1 VKIRK
6 ARAEDVP
13 AITEIYNDAITN
25 TVATFDKEQ
34 KTLEEQRQWFDSHGK
49 RYPILVALLEEE
61 VVGWASLSSYSDRC
75 AYADTVEISVYVLD
89 GFRGRGVGKE
99 LTGRVLKAGEE
110 AGLHTV
116 LARIE
121 SGNAASIHIFEKF
134 GFEHVGVMKEVGFK
148 FGRLL
153 DVSIMQLIYP

>member
-1 VKIRK
+1 VEIRK

-13 AITEIYNDAITN
+13 AITEIYNDAIAH
-25 TVATFDKEQ
+25 TVATFDMEQ
-34 KTLEEQRQWFDSHGK
+34 KTLEEQREWFDGHGE

-61 VVGWASLSSYSDRC
+61 VVGWASLSSWSDRC
-75 AYADTVEISVYVLD
+75 AYSDTVEISVYVQD

-99 LTGRVLKAGEE
+99 LTERVLQAGEE
-110 AGLHTV
+110 VKLHTV

-134 GFEHVGVMKEVGFK
+134 GFEHVGVMREVGFK

-153 DVSIMQLIYP
+153 DVSIMQLIYR

>member
-1 VKIRK
+1 MEIRK

-13 AITEIYNDAITN
+13 VITEIYNDTIAH
-25 TVATFDKEQ
+25 TVATFDTEQ
-34 KTLEEQRQWFDSHGK
+34 KTLEEQREWFDGHGA
-49 RYPILVALLEEE
+49 RYPILVALLEGE
-61 VVGWASLSSYSDRC
+61 VVGWASLSSWSDRC
-75 AYADTVEISVYVLD
+75 AYADTVEISVYVQD

-99 LTGRVLKAGEE
+99 LTGRVLQAGRE

-121 SGNAASIHIFEKF
+121 SGNAESIHIFKKF
-134 GFEHVGVMKEVGFK
+134 GFEHVGVVREVGFK

-153 DVSIMQLIYP
+153 DVSIMQLIYR

>member
-1 VKIRK
+1 VEIRK

-13 AITEIYNDAITN
+13 AITEIYNDVIAH
-25 TVATFDKEQ
+25 TVATFDTEQ
-34 KTLEEQRQWFDSHGK
+34 KTLEEQREWFDGHGA
-49 RYPILVALLEEE
+49 RYPILVALQEEE
-61 VVGWASLSSYSDRC
+61 VVGWASLSSWSDRC
-75 AYADTVEISVYVLD
+75 AYSDTAEISVYVQD

-99 LTGRVLKAGEE
+99 LTGRVLQTGGE

-134 GFEHVGVMKEVGFK
+134 GFEHVGVMREVGFK

-153 DVSIMQLIYP
+153 DVSIMQLVYR

>member
-1 VKIRK
+1 MKIRT
-6 ARAEDVP
+6 ARAVDVP
-13 AITEIYNDAITN
+13 AITGIYNDAIAH
-25 TVATFDKEQ
+25 TVATFDMEQ
-34 KTLEEQRQWFDSHGK
+34 KTLEEQREWFDGHGA

-61 VVGWASLSSYSDRC
+61 VVGWASLSSWSDRC
-75 AYADTVEISVYVLD
+75 AYADTAEISVYVQD

-99 LTGRVLKAGEE
+99 LTGRVLQAGKE

-134 GFEHVGVMKEVGFK
+134 GFEHVGVMREVGFK
-148 FGRLL
+148 FGRLH
-153 DVSIMQLIYP
+153 DVSIMQLIYR